1 MAPLAGGSRVARL
14 SRLSRLSLLACV
26 LASVLASVLA
36 PAPALAQRQLD
47 RLQIVSLGVSAGGI
61 VPSQV
66 EPTNVFSLSADYGE
80 LAAGWRLQFAVTY
93 WGSRM
98 RQPVIEEFVQALEAR
113 LDDPSGVASL
123 STAPITIYDAAFG
136 VGVRRVLSPRSWMST
151 YYTVG
156 VAAHVM
162 DAEGA
167 LIEGTFVERALDEVA
182 TGLYGAAGTQVR
194 LGRVLL
200 EGELR
205 GDLLSGFRSAQARAG
220 MSYFFG
226 ERRRSE
232 RD

>member
-1 MAPLAGGSRVARL
+1 MIRRFASVAILA
-14 SRLSRLSLLACV
+14 LLACV
-26 LASVLASVLA
+26 LAPRA
-36 PAPALAQRQLD
+36 ALAQRQLD

-66 EPTNVFSLSADYGE
+66 EPTNVFALAADYGE

-98 RQPVIEEFVQALEAR
+98 REPVVAEFVQALEAQ
-113 LDDPSGVASL
+113 LDDPSGIAALRS
-123 STAPITIYDAAFG
+123 SRITVYDAAFG

-205 GDLLSGFRSAQARAG
+205 GDLLSGFRSAQGRLG

-226 ERRRSE
+226 DRRRSE